1 MPEPQAHRT
10 TLRRLCRLGAV
21 LLIGAAAS
29 GCASVR
35 YYGHVA
41 RGQLQILSRREPLA
55 EVIADPGT
63 PDPTARRLT
72 MAMHA
77 RTFASAAMKLP
88 DNRSYTSYVALDRPY
103 VAWNVFAAPRFAVEA
118 VPQCFP
124 FAGCVAYR
132 GYFRKSLAEQRAAQL
147 RGQGL
152 DVWVG
157 PVPAYSTLGWFADPI
172 LSSMMRWDDDE
183 LAGTIFHE
191 LAHQRVYAKG
201 DTAFNESFATF
212 VEREGVR
219 EWRQSRGLPPPAGDG
234 QAIEAG
240 FTARVLEL
248 RERLRADYARGGGE
262 AALQARKR
270 ADIAAFRRDYAV
282 WRDREFPGDHRYD
295 AWVAAPINN
304 ARLLPFG
311 LYDRWTGAFAA
322 LFRDADRQWEAFYRR
337 VRELAQRPPAAR
349 RDALQALEAQNTAQ
363 RRPAGERA
371 LVGFSSS
378 EAARPQENAAY
389 PDGS

>member
-1 MPEPQAHRT
+1 M
-10 TLRRLCRLGAV
+10 
-21 LLIGAAAS
+21 LLAMALAAT

-35 YYGHVA
+35 YYGQVVH
-41 RGQLQILSRREPLA
+41 GQVQILRKRVPLPR
-55 EVIADPGT
+55 VIADPRT
-63 PDPTARRLT
+63 SPELARRLT
-72 MAMHA
+72 LAMQA
-77 RTFASAAMKLP
+77 RAFASARLALP

-103 VAWNVFAAPRFAVEA
+103 VAWNVFAAPRYAVEA

-132 GYFRKSLAEQRAAQL
+132 GYFRQALAERHAAQL

-183 LAGTIFHE
+183 LVGTIFHE
-191 LAHQRVYAKG
+191 LAHQRVYVKG

-219 EWRQSRGLPPPAGDG
+219 QWRQSRGLPPPDDRQRAMD
-234 QAIEAG
+234 AG
-240 FTARVLEL
+240 FTAQVLAL
-248 RERLRADYARGGGE
+248 RERLRSDYARGGDE
-262 AALQARKR
+262 ATLAARKR
-270 ADIAAFRRDYAV
+270 EDIAAFRRDYAA
-282 WRDREFPGDHRYD
+282 WRDRAFPGDHRYD
-295 AWVAAPINN
+295 AWFAAPINN

-322 LFRDADRQWEAFYRR
+322 LFRQADRNWALFYRR
-337 VRELAQRPPAAR
+337 VRALARLRPAAR
-349 RDALQALEAQNTAQ
+349 EQAL
-363 RRPAGERA
+363 RA
-371 LVGFSSS
+371 LDAP
-378 EAARPQENAAY
+378 AAAVR
-389 PDGS
+389 

>member
-1 MPEPQAHRT
+1 MAM
-10 TLRRLCRLGAV
+10 AV
-21 LLIGAAAS
+21 G

-41 RGQLQILSRREPLA
+41 RGQLQLLRQREPLPR
-55 EVIADPGT
+55 VIVDPRT
-63 PDPTARRLT
+63 PPQLARRLAL
-72 MAMHA
+72 AMQA
-77 RTFASAAMKLP
+77 RRFASARLALP

-103 VAWNVFAAPRFAVEA
+103 VAWNVFAAPRYSVDA

-132 GYFRKSLAEQRAAQL
+132 GYFRQALAEQHAARL
-147 RGQGL
+147 GGQGL

-172 LSSMMRWDDDE
+172 LSSMMRWSDDE

-201 DTAFNESFATF
+201 DTMFNESFATF
-212 VEREGVR
+212 VEREGLR
-219 EWRQSRGLPPPAGDG
+219 QWRQSRGLAPPDERE

-240 FTARVLEL
+240 FTARVLAL
-248 RERLRADYARGGGE
+248 RERLRADYARGGDE
-262 AALQARKR
+262 AALAAR
-270 ADIAAFRRDYAV
+270 AHDDIAAFRRDYAA
-282 WRDREFPGDHRYD
+282 WRDRSFPGDHRYD

-322 LFRDADRQWEAFYRR
+322 LFGQTDRSWALFYRR
-337 VRELAQRPPAAR
+337 VRALAQLQPTAR
-349 RDALQALEAQNTAQ
+349 EAALQGL
-363 RRPAGERA
+363 
-371 LVGFSSS
+371 
-378 EAARPQENAAY
+378 AA
-389 PDGS
+389 PDATGR

>member
-1 MPEPQAHRT
+1 MPDSFRHN
-10 TLRRLCRLGAV
+10 LRCFAV
-21 LLIGAAAS
+21 LFAVALSTA

-41 RGQLQILSRREPLA
+41 RGQINILRRREPLA
-55 EVIADPGT
+55 RVVADPRT
-63 PDPTARRLT
+63 PPQLARRLAL
-72 MAMHA
+72 AMQA
-77 RTFASAAMKLP
+77 RRFASTRLALP

-103 VAWNVFAAPRFAVEA
+103 VAWNVFAAPRYAVEA

-132 GYFRKSLAEQRAAQL
+132 GYFRQSLAEQRAAQL
-147 RGQGL
+147 SGQGL

-212 VEREGVR
+212 VEQQGVQQ
-219 EWRQSRGLPPPAGDG
+219 WRQSRGLPPALPRER
-234 QAIEAG
+234 AIEEG
-240 FTARVLEL
+240 FTAQVLAL
-248 RERLRADYARGGGE
+248 REQLRGDYARGGDE
-262 AALQARKR
+262 AALAERKR
-270 ADIAAFRRDYAV
+270 GDIEAFRRNYAA

-295 AWVAAPINN
+295 AWVAQPINN

-311 LYDRWTGAFAA
+311 LYDQWTGAFAA
-322 LFRDADRQWEAFYRR
+322 LFRQADGDWALFYRR
-337 VRELAQRPPAAR
+337 V
-349 RDALQALEAQNTAQ
+349 QALARSRPVARDQAL
-363 RRPAGERA
+363 RRLAGARAPAR
-371 LVGFSSS
+371 
-378 EAARPQENAAY
+378 
-389 PDGS
+389 